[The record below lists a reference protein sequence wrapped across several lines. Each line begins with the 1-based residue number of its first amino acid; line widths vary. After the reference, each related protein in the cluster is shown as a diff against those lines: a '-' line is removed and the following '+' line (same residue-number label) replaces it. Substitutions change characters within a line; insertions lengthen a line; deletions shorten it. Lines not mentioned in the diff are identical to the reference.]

1 MKYLYKN
8 TGVIVESGVELDPAI
23 FIPYKEPEPAKEEK
37 IQAKTPTRKTAT
49 RTKKK

>member
-8 TGVIVESGVELDPAI
+8 TGVVVESGVELDPAI
-23 FIPYKEPEPAKEEK
+23 FMPYKAPEPVKEEK
-37 IQAKTPTRKTAT
+37 TQVKTPARKTAT